1 MGTIHEVIMEVS
13 GIVWTIFCVAREG
26 DACGSIYRITA
37 KLRFCGSEE
46 FQEVEPNA
54 WSSSRLVLLTDYVR
68 VVVSSQTL
76 WIALSKGETI
86 TRQVLAHT
94 LIDSRREDVG
104 THRGNVEQWP

>member
-1 MGTIHEVIMEVS
+1 MGTIHEVIMEVA
-13 GIVWTIFCVAREG
+13 GIAWTSFGVAREG
-26 DACGSIYRITA
+26 DACDSIYRITA
-37 KLRFCGSEE
+37 TLRFCGREE
-46 FQEVEPNA
+46 CQEVEPNA

-76 WIALSKGETI
+76 WIALSKGETR

-104 THRGNVEQWP
+104 THRGNVAQWP